1 MMSKSEKF
9 SKTKKVRHILLPSEA
24 LMTID
29 LLHTLLPET
38 TMSHVAF
45 TLGIS
50 VKTLEKL
57 HKELIKVNNG
67 DEEACKE
74 YNSRNQF
81 MRTLYAYYRLLERDR
96 DTIVQ
101 LINDAKDN
109 ANPKYNAL
117 SKYNREQSL
126 CGLTD
131 NEQMKSIIH
140 YEKYLENHLE
150 S

>member
-1 MMSKSEKF
+1 MMSKHEQHRN
-9 SKTKKVRHILLPSEA
+9 TKKVRHILLPSEA

-38 TMSHVAF
+38 TMTHVAF

-50 VKTLEKL
+50 VKTLEKI
-57 HKELIKVNNG
+57 HKELTKVNNG
-67 DEEACKE
+67 DKEACE
-74 YNSRNQF
+74 AYNSRNQF
-81 MRTLYAYYRLLERDR
+81 MRTLYAYYRLLEQDR
-96 DTIVQ
+96 DTIVD

-117 SKYNREQSL
+117 SKHNREQGL
-126 CGLTD
+126 CGLTGND
-131 NEQMKSIIH
+131 QIKSILH
-140 YEKYLENHLE
+140 YEKYLE